1 MNYLIFQER
10 SSQQYYRLDI
20 YQREFSSE
28 QLLQATQRLPLFSD
42 FKVENTDDE
51 KDDKGKR
58 KKIRGKKICD
68 EQRRVRKKE
77 KAYESSELSNL
88 NGCIFAI
95 SGFTDLEPDSYH
107 CYTSNYITFT

>member
-77 KAYESSELSNL
+77 KGKRKKEKGKRKKEKGKRKKEKGKRKKEKGKIGRA
-88 NGCIFAI
+88 
-95 SGFTDLEPDSYH
+95 H
-107 CYTSNYITFT
+107 V